1 MSLSIVIKFLMST
14 IYLGC
19 GVFLLVGNNIFN
31 FTDLQKYGLG
41 FALIAYGSFRL
52 FLSIKKFKEM
62 QNEEE

>member
-1 MSLSIVIKFLMST
+1 MST

-31 FTDLQKYGLG
+31 FTDLQKYGLS